1 MRNTIL
7 RHDEHIELVQVLLG
21 VRCTAGQEILKD
33 AVGLVLNDDGQTIS
47 LK

>member
-1 MRNTIL
+1 MAAGRYL
-7 RHDEHIELVQVLLG
+7 H
-21 VRCTAGQEILKD
+21 TAGQEILKD